1 MKDLSNSLPTLVKA
15 EDDIPCK
22 RSTVK
27 PTFTPS
33 IHTNQQLECI
43 TLVQWTSAGTTRLTT
58 FKVTR
63 FSSSF
68 SIPACE
74 SISTWATLKM
84 FRKVNPGRIFT
95 CRFICRPYIY
105 TIKSHLFIDHF
116 IWFQLRLTAELVS
129 ISFLSTSSPTIILV
143 F

>member
-1 MKDLSNSLPTLVKA
+1 MNSTRQAPYISNLDVWYHDGFWHQQASPATWWRIWTSILNILSNSFPTLVKA

-27 PTFTPS
+27 LTFTPS

-43 TLVQWTSAGTTRLTT
+43 TLVQWTSARITRLTT

-84 FRKVNPGRIFT
+84 FREVNPGRS
-95 CRFICRPYIY
+95 C
-105 TIKSHLFIDHF
+105 L
-116 IWFQLRLTAELVS
+116 
-129 ISFLSTSSPTIILV
+129 
-143 F
+143 

>member
-1 MKDLSNSLPTLVKA
+1 MKDLTIHSLILSNSFPTLVKA

-27 PTFTPS
+27 STFTPS

-43 TLVQWTSAGTTRLTT
+43 TLVQWTSARISRLTT

-68 SIPACE
+68 SISACE

-84 FRKVNPGRIFT
+84 FRKVNPAEVAYKVVSSCFHHS
-95 CRFICRPYIY
+95 FM
-105 TIKSHLFIDHF
+105 LLL
-116 IWFQLRLTAELVS
+116 QLWHYPACKT
-129 ISFLSTSSPTIILV
+129 TKQQHTP
-143 F
+143 

>member
-1 MKDLSNSLPTLVKA
+1 MKDLSIHSHILSNSFPTLVKA

-43 TLVQWTSAGTTRLTT
+43 TLVQWTSARITRLTT

-74 SISTWATLKM
+74 SISTWATYIIQ
-84 FRKVNPGRIFT
+84 IFIYLYFLSNFSSFSLLFLT
-95 CRFICRPYIY
+95 FFIFSNYLYLSLYIISFY
-105 TIKSHLFIDHF
+105 QTFLFIF
-116 IWFQLRLTAELVS
+116 
-129 ISFLSTSSPTIILV
+129 
-143 F
+143 